1 MEVLDYI
8 YLRII
13 DAFDGVTLSKPI
25 VIKPIWKQKNPNVEF
40 ENYILLKPEATV
52 SKNAGLGGERTK
64 QRAIIRCDV
73 RTNNVR
79 DLKIMSR
86 KILDTFKG
94 NNYFEFTFDKDNAIG
109 INLATEAESII
120 DYGENVTIL
129 TLVEED
135 PTINVGDT
143 VKVIYPD
150 GVERY
155 MYVWKVDGVV
165 LTLFGAEG
173 IIYYTQVVGDENRSD
188 KRRNLYRRLID
199 IEVRA
204 YL

>member
-13 DAFDGVTLSKPI
+13 DGFDGIALSKPI
-25 VIKPIWKQKNPNVEF
+25 VIKPIWKEKNPNVEF

-52 SKNAGLGGERTK
+52 MKNAGFGGEKAK
-64 QRAIIRCDV
+64 QRAIIRCDI
-73 RTNNVR
+73 RTKNVR

-86 KILDTFKG
+86 KILDIFKG
-94 NNYFEFTFDKDNAIG
+94 NNYFEFIFDRDSAID
-109 INLATEAESII
+109 IELAIEAESII
-120 DYGENVTIL
+120 DYSENVAVL
-129 TLVEED
+129 TLSEED
-135 PTINVGDT
+135 PMISIGDT
-143 VKVIYPD
+143 VKIIYPD

-173 IIYYTQVVGDENRSD
+173 IIYYTQVVGDDNRSD
-188 KRRNLYRRLID
+188 KRRGLYRRLID